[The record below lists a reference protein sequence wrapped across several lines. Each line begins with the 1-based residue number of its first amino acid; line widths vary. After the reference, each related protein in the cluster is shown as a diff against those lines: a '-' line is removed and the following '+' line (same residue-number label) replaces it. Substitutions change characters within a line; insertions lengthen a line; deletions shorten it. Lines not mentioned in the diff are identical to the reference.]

1 MTTELDLIA
10 TFFSTPAVIASM
22 SAGAFFMAGY
32 LLSYYWQPSQIKVV
46 KVRYVPQELARLAR
60 VLGVTEDEPAS
71 VSYGRMIH
79 DVIEEKDAENARL
92 ARTASQLLSHNAELS
107 SEVHKVRKNCRALW
121 DERHS
126 LETRVVDLEHQIA
139 CKHEKTPKSPVTDLT
154 PQPYPGVISPL
165 QEPLSALQRPQ
176 NIQEAQT
183 FYVRETPEQAKARFR
198 NVFGSGS

>member
-32 LLSYYWQPSQIKVV
+32 LLSYYGQPAQIKVV
-46 KVRYVPQELARLAR
+46 KVRHVPQELARLAR
-60 VLGVTEDEPAS
+60 VLGVTEDEPTS

-126 LETRVVDLEHQIA
+126 LETRVVDLEHRLA
-139 CKHEKTPKSPVTDLT
+139 SMPFGPVA
-154 PQPYPGVISPL
+154 P
-165 QEPLSALQRPQ
+165 RPQ